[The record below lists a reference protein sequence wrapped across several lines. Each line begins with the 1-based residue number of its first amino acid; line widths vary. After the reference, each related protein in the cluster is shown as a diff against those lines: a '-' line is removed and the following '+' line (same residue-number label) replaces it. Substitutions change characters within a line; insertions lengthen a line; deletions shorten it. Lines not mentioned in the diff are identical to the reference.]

1 MAIRAGAAKFHFLPP
16 CGCPELPRATWHR
29 RARTPDRLAA
39 RSTARVGHAAETAQ
53 SAAFRPSA
61 RHAARTRRARRA
73 SPLHTSVRRAGEGH
87 AGASDRSGL
96 ARPRATPEGS
106 RRTFGR
112 RTTLPMCHAHLGSTA
127 RANHPSHSSME
138 DDRACESRGKR
149 GEMSHVRGRT
159 ARGRSHRCHGDYGT
173 RSAA

>member
-1 MAIRAGAAKFHFLPP
+1 MNAKEARRTWRSEPALPNSIFCLPVGARS
-16 CGCPELPRATWHR
+16 CRGR
-29 RARTPDRLAA
+29 RGTAVPGRPIALRPDRRLE
-39 RSTARVGHAAETAQ
+39 VGHAAETAQ

-73 SPLHTSVRRAGEGH
+73 SPLHASVRRAGEGH

-127 RANHPSHSSME
+127 RENHPSHSSM
-138 DDRACESRGKR
+138 
-149 GEMSHVRGRT
+149 
-159 ARGRSHRCHGDYGT
+159 
-173 RSAA
+173 